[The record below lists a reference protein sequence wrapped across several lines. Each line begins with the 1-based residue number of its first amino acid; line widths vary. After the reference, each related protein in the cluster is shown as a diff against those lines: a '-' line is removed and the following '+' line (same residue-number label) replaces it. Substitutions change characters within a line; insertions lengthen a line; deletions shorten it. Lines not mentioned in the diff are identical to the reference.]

1 MAARK
6 KAIEKAV
13 SPLDQP
19 ERFRLS
25 EMGSL
30 GLRTFSG
37 VTQDELKAELN
48 WPRSINTFR
57 DMSYHSA
64 VNAPLTLFENII
76 SKATWTYKPP
86 ADATEEE
93 KEQAKIINQMMQD
106 MEQPWSEFIRDVLSS
121 NVFGFSV
128 HEKVFRK
135 RYKAN
140 GSLYDDGIIGWKKL
154 PIRVQE
160 SISKFIFS
168 EDGNEIIGVQQNLS
182 AINDIYNRFSKR
194 SNLINIPRSKFLLF
208 RTGKHRGDPFGKSPL
223 RDAYLAWRFLTALE
237 ELEATGVAK
246 DLNGLPVLMLP
257 AQYLAADAPPEVQAI
272 RLYYENV
279 MRNQQMNEQSAV
291 ILPQVIDPES
301 KQPMF
306 KLDLL
311 SVDGKKNFD
320 ISKIKEYYKNLIFTS
335 LFSDVLT
342 LGQSSTGSFAL
353 GSIKNSLSGAYA
365 ERLISNIAEVI
376 QNDLIRQ
383 TYEINSWPTDRM
395 GKLDFDNLD
404 NTDIESLSKY
414 LQRVA
419 SVGLLEKDRAVLNAV
434 RQGIGI
440 DPLPEDLP
448 PQQDLLTPETSRS
461 GDGMAT
467 PGEGTATNVSGQD
480 TTSNNLENAA

>member
-6 KAIEKAV
+6 KPVTKAV

-19 ERFRLS
+19 ERFRLG
-25 EMGSL
+25 EVGAL
-30 GLRTFSG
+30 ALRVFNG
-37 VTQDELKAELN
+37 VTQDELRRELN
-48 WPRSINTFR
+48 WPNSITTYKQ
-57 DMSYHSA
+57 MSDHSA
-64 VNAPLTLFENII
+64 INAPLTLFSNII
-76 SKATWTYKPP
+76 AKATWVYKPP
-86 ADATEEE
+86 ENATEEE
-93 KEQAKIINQMMQD
+93 KNQVKIINQMMGD
-106 MEQPWSEFIRDVLSS
+106 MEHSWGDFIQDVLSS
-121 NVFGFSV
+121 NVFGFCV
-128 HEKVFRK
+128 NEKVYRK

-140 GSLYDDGIIGWKKL
+140 GSMYDDGIIGWKKL

-168 EDGNEIIGVQQNLS
+168 ENGNDVIGVQQNLS
-182 AINDIYNRFSKR
+182 AINDIYNRFSRK

-223 RDAYLAWRFLTALE
+223 RDAYLAWRFLTQLE
-237 ELEATGVAK
+237 ELEALGVAK
-246 DLNGLPVLMLP
+246 DLNGIPVLRLPPQVLSADGSPENQDQRLYFENAIRNLQVGEQMGIILP
-257 AQYLAADAPPEVQAI
+257 A
-272 RLYYENV
+272 LYD
-279 MRNQQMNEQSAV
+279 EQGKSLYD
-291 ILPQVIDPES
+291 IE
-301 KQPMF
+301 
-306 KLDLL
+306 LL
-311 SVDGKKNFD
+311 STDGKKNFD
-320 ISKIKEYYKNLIFTS
+320 LNKIKEYYRGLIFIS
-335 LFSDVLT
+335 LFADILLQGNT
-342 LGQSSTGSFAL
+342 NTGSFAL

-448 PQQDLLTPETSRS
+448 PQQELLTPETSRAS
-461 GDGMAT
+461 DGLAT
-467 PGEGTATNVSGQD
+467 PFDGTRTTEGGQNASD
-480 TTSNNLENAA
+480 NNLENAG

>member
-19 ERFRLS
+19 ERFRMGEL
-25 EMGSL
+25 GSL
-30 GLRTFSG
+30 GIRHFGG

-106 MEQPWSEFIRDVLSS
+106 MEQPWSEFIRDVLSY

-182 AINDIYNRFSKR
+182 AINDIYNRFSSR
-194 SNLINIPRSKFLLF
+194 GNLINIPRSKFLLF

-279 MRNQQMNEQSAV
+279 MRNLQMNEQSAV
-291 ILPQVIDPES
+291 ILPQVIDSES
-301 KQPMF
+301 RTPMF

-311 SVDGKKNFD
+311 SLDGKKNFD
-320 ISKIKEYYKNLIFTS
+320 ISKIKEYYKTLIFVS
-335 LFSDVLT
+335 LFADILIQGT
-342 LGQSSTGSFAL
+342 TSTGSFAL
-353 GSIKNSLSGAYA
+353 GTIKNSLSGAYA
-365 ERLISNIAEVI
+365 ERLISSIAEVL
-376 QNDLIRQ
+376 QNDLIKM
-383 TYEINSWPTDRM
+383 TYQLNGWDESRM
-395 GKLDFDNLD
+395 GKFDFDGIEPADLD
-404 NTDIESLSKY
+404 TFSSAIM
-414 LQRVA
+414 RMGA
-419 SVGLLEKDRAVLNAV
+419 SGYVPKTLEVINAVLSNL
-434 RQGIGI
+434 GI
-440 DPLPEDLP
+440 DPLPEDTVLEDILP
-448 PQQDLLTPETSRS
+448 ESKSRS
-461 GDGMAT
+461 GDGAAA
-467 PGEGTATNVSGQD
+467 GTGNGTSSSVASQD
-480 TTSNNLENAA
+480 NSIANMSNAP

>member
-19 ERFRLS
+19 ERFRMG

-93 KEQAKIINQMMQD
+93 KNQAKIINQMMQD

-246 DLNGLPVLMLP
+246 DLNGLPVLYLP
-257 AQYLAADAPPEVQAI
+257 AQYLATDAPPEVQAI

-279 MRNQQMNEQSAV
+279 MRNLQMNEQSAV

-335 LFSDVLT
+335 LFADVLQM
-342 LGQSSTGSFAL
+342 GQSSTGSFAL

-365 ERLISNIAEVI
+365 ERLIANIAEVL

-383 TYEINSWPTDRM
+383 TYELNNWSTERM
-395 GKLDFDNLD
+395 GTFDYD
-404 NTDIESLSKY
+404 GIEPADLETFSKAVQRMGATGYIPKSLE
-414 LQRVA
+414 V
-419 SVGLLEKDRAVLNAV
+419 VNAVLDSL
-434 RQGIGI
+434 GI
-440 DPLPEDLP
+440 DQLPEGTVIEDILP
-448 PQQDLLTPETSRS
+448 DATTRA
-461 GDGMAT
+461 GDGMAA
-467 PGEGTATNVSGQD
+467 GGLNGTSSSAASND
-480 TTSNNLENAA
+480 TSSLNMDNAA

>member
-93 KEQAKIINQMMQD
+93 KNQAKIINQMMQD

-182 AINDIYNRFSKR
+182 AINDIYNRFSSR
-194 SNLINIPRSKFLLF
+194 GNLINIPRSKFLLF

-279 MRNQQMNEQSAV
+279 MRNLQMNEQSAV

-335 LFSDVLT
+335 LFADVLQM
-342 LGQSSTGSFAL
+342 GQSSTGSFAL

-365 ERLISNIAEVI
+365 ERLIANIAEVL
-376 QNDLIRQ
+376 QNDLIKQ
-383 TYEINSWPTDRM
+383 TYILNGWNESRIGKFDFDGIEPADLDTFSSAVMRM
-395 GKLDFDNLD
+395 G
-404 NTDIESLSKY
+404 
-414 LQRVA
+414 A
-419 SVGLLEKDRAVLNAV
+419 SGYVPKTLEVINAVLSNL
-434 RQGIGI
+434 GI
-440 DPLPEDLP
+440 DALPENTVLEDILP
-448 PQQDLLTPETSRS
+448 ESKSRS
-461 GDGMAT
+461 GDGAAA
-467 PGEGTATNVSGQD
+467 GTGNGTSSSVASQD
-480 TTSNNLENAA
+480 NSIANMSNAP

>member
-19 ERFRLS
+19 ERFRMGEL
-25 EMGSL
+25 GSL
-30 GLRTFSG
+30 GIRHFGG

-182 AINDIYNRFSKR
+182 AINDIYNRFSSR
-194 SNLINIPRSKFLLF
+194 GNLINIPRSKFLLF

-279 MRNQQMNEQSAV
+279 MRNLQMNEQSAV

-335 LFSDVLT
+335 LFADVLVM
-342 LGQSSTGSFAL
+342 GQSSTGSFAL

-365 ERLISNIAEVI
+365 ERLIANIVEVL

-383 TYEINSWPTDRM
+383 TYELNNWSTDRLGTFDYDGIEPSDLDTFSSAIMRM
-395 GKLDFDNLD
+395 G
-404 NTDIESLSKY
+404 
-414 LQRVA
+414 A
-419 SVGLLEKDRAVLNAV
+419 SGYVPKTLEVINAVLSNL
-434 RQGIGI
+434 GI
-440 DPLPEDLP
+440 DPLPEDTVLEDILP
-448 PQQDLLTPETSRS
+448 ESKSRS
-461 GDGMAT
+461 GDGAAA
-467 PGEGTATNVSGQD
+467 GTGNG
-480 TTSNNLENAA
+480 TSNSVASQDNSIANMSNAP

>member
-19 ERFRLS
+19 ERFRMG

-76 SKATWTYKPP
+76 SKAIWTYKPP

-182 AINDIYNRFSKR
+182 AINDIYNRLSKR

-246 DLNGLPVLMLP
+246 DLNGLPVLYLP
-257 AQYLAADAPPEVQAI
+257 AQYLATDAPPEVQAI

-279 MRNQQMNEQSAV
+279 MRNLQMNEQSAV

-335 LFSDVLT
+335 LFADVLQM
-342 LGQSSTGSFAL
+342 GQSSTGSFAL

-365 ERLISNIAEVI
+365 ERLIANIAEVL
-376 QNDLIRQ
+376 QNDLIKQ
-383 TYEINSWPTDRM
+383 TYILNGWNESRIGKFDFDGIEPADLDTFSSAIMRM
-395 GKLDFDNLD
+395 G
-404 NTDIESLSKY
+404 
-414 LQRVA
+414 A
-419 SVGLLEKDRAVLNAV
+419 SGYVPKTLEVINAVLSNL
-434 RQGIGI
+434 GI
-440 DPLPEDLP
+440 DALPEDTVLEDILP
-448 PQQDLLTPETSRS
+448 ESKSRS
-461 GDGMAT
+461 GDGAAA
-467 PGEGTATNVSGQD
+467 GTGNGTSSSVASQD
-480 TTSNNLENAA
+480 NSIANMSNAA

>member
-19 ERFRLS
+19 ERFRMG

-86 ADATEEE
+86 EDATEEE

-121 NVFGFSV
+121 NIFGFSV

-182 AINDIYNRFSKR
+182 AINDIYNRFSSR
-194 SNLINIPRSKFLLF
+194 GNLINIPRSKFLLF

-223 RDAYLAWRFLTALE
+223 RDAYLAWRFLSALE

-246 DLNGLPVLMLP
+246 DLNGLPVLYLP
-257 AQYLAADAPPEVQAI
+257 AQYLATDAPPEVQAI

-279 MRNQQMNEQSAV
+279 MRNLQMNEQSAV
-291 ILPQVIDPES
+291 ILPQVIDSES
-301 KQPMF
+301 RTPMF

-335 LFSDVLT
+335 LFSDVLVM
-342 LGQSSTGSFAL
+342 GQSSTGSFAL

-365 ERLISNIAEVI
+365 ERLIANIAEVL
-376 QNDLIRQ
+376 QNDLIKQ
-383 TYEINSWPTDRM
+383 TYILNGWNESRIGKFDFDGIEPADLDTFSSAIMRM
-395 GKLDFDNLD
+395 G
-404 NTDIESLSKY
+404 
-414 LQRVA
+414 A
-419 SVGLLEKDRAVLNAV
+419 SGYVPKTLEVINAVLSNL
-434 RQGIGI
+434 GI
-440 DPLPEDLP
+440 DALPENTVLEDILP
-448 PQQDLLTPETSRS
+448 ESKSRS
-461 GDGMAT
+461 GDGAAA
-467 PGEGTATNVSGQD
+467 GTGNGTSSSVASQD
-480 TTSNNLENAA
+480 NSIANMSNAP